1 MFKIWSIHYT
11 HTKQKHTNDTWDFSL
26 LLKHVKIQQHYV
38 DLPLR
43 QNQSSPHFLLVP
55 AWLLFSQVSPLPL
68 ALNLLAYL
76 CYLPGTYS
84 HLHLP
89 HVQQIA
95 SNINIASPIVA
106 TGYKLNKQGDSI
118 QPCHNSFTSFEPV
131 SCPMFGSNCCFLTH
145 TQVSQETGKVVWYS
159 HIFKNFPP
167 NS

>member
-11 HTKQKHTNDTWDFSL
+11 HTKQKHTNNTWDFLL
-26 LLKHVKIQQHYV
+26 LLKHVKIEQHYV

-43 QNQSSPHFLLVP
+43 QNHSSPPHFLLVP

-68 ALNLLAYL
+68 SLNLLTYL

-95 SNINIASPIVA
+95 SNINIVSPIVA
-106 TGYKLNKQGDSI
+106 IGYKLNKQGDSI
-118 QPCHNSFTSFEPV
+118 QPWHIPFSIPWLIFCAGHSNVLSCIQYLRSIWTLANLKDV
-131 SCPMFGSNCCFLTH
+131 SRHRLF
-145 TQVSQETGKVVWYS
+145 
-159 HIFKNFPP
+159 
-167 NS
+167 